1 MRKKKADSTNIV
13 ICGVGGQGII
23 LASDVLCHTA
33 FLEGLD
39 VKKSEVHGMAQRGG
53 SVITHVRFGKKI
65 YSPLI
70 EEGTSDYILAFE
82 KLEALRYM
90 YYLKKTGQII
100 VDNREIPPMSVLVGQ
115 ARYPENIDGKLRK
128 SGKTPFVNVANI
140 ALELGNI
147 RVVNIILLGVLS
159 TFLDFRKESWARAI
173 SDNVK
178 EKFVDLNITAFNRG
192 RKLTI

>member
-1 MRKKKADSTNIV
+1 MSKKKKDAHNIV

-23 LASDVLCHTA
+23 LASDVLCHAA
-33 FLEGLD
+33 FLEGFD

-53 SVITHVRFGKKI
+53 SVITHVRFGKKV

-70 EEGTSDYILAFE
+70 EEGTADCILAFE
-82 KLEALRYM
+82 KLEALRYID
-90 YYLKKTGQII
+90 YLKQGGPVI
-100 VDNREIPPMSVLVGQ
+100 VNNREIPPMSVLVDQ
-115 ARYPENIDGKLRK
+115 ATYPQDLNRKLRRL
-128 SGKTPFVNVANI
+128 GAVNFIDATNI

-159 TFLDFRKESWARAI
+159 TFLDFKKEFWIKAI
-173 SDNVK
+173 SGNVK

-192 RKLTI
+192 RELVG